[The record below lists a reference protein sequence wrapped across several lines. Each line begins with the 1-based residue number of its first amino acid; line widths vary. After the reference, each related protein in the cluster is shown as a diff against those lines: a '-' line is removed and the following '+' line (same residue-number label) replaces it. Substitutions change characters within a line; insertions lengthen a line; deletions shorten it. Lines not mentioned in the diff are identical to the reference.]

1 MFLEMQVVNNFGF
14 RYSHPKF
21 ALLLYAPSS
30 ILGLLLGHYIGN
42 ILLKRYLFVSFQS
55 FVCGHLTIDVS
66 LLFYLNMHSISSS
79 VFLWLWI
86 VCPFLFVCV
95 VAENLNLRPEWKD
108 SARWVLASLAGGE
121 AEGRKFSKTNANRL
135 VFLGEFFCYQT
146 SYSH

>member
-1 MFLEMQVVNNFGF
+1 MQIVNNFGF

-42 ILLKRYLFVSFQS
+42 FLLQRYLFVSFQS

-108 SARWVLASLAGGE
+108 SARWVLASSAV
-121 AEGRKFSKTNANRL
+121 K
-135 VFLGEFFCYQT
+135 
-146 SYSH
+146 